1 MAPKKAVTTL
11 KSVLAQMQ
19 KWGYTEQELRDYV
32 LRQEEFYNETAD
44 AGTTFTRWI
53 QLKLG
58 CSWPVADRVIR
69 WAKDDSK
76 GHGSGPKSQVHRSW
90 SMTPSKF
97 RVRQRGAIVRR
108 QPCASKDRS

>member
-19 KWGYTEQELRDYV
+19 RWGCTERKLRAYI

-44 AGTTFTRWI
+44 AGTTFTRRI

-58 CSWPVADRVIR
+58 CSWPVAEVVIR
-69 WAKDDSK
+69 WAKE
-76 GHGSGPKSQVHRSW
+76 
-90 SMTPSKF
+90 T
-97 RVRQRGAIVRR
+97 A
-108 QPCASKDRS
+108 